1 MDLVTSFFHL
11 LSDYCVCF
19 DDGMITWDG
28 HHHAATGLHVD
39 NEKVPELTEF
49 ATQGGFDDL
58 NDYLNCFVDGF
69 LNNLVEADEDLIVPR
84 SAIHEAL
91 YPMLREGDLTGLV
104 LADFCGCNKALVIDN
119 PAPDAYC
126 VMYDTRIAR
135 GIPQFFNLVTR
146 MLWDMRQGLRSQQG
160 ASFKVTFVAAKNV
173 DLSTL
178 VVGNVTDVPGV
189 QEKPA
194 TMMVYSAPAIQLD
207 TSASDGCGV
216 ASAPA
221 GGERPVNAGGDKK
234 VAANEGDRVWG
245 NAFSV
250 ALPDGWIVDSD
261 PSQKDTFVLSP
272 ASSNRRM
279 EGAQVLYSWRPET
292 PEEMRSMDQL
302 EVRRAVVRTTHFP
315 PINNMVP
322 RGLEYHEVQGDGCIV
337 AVVQVGVG
345 LPGMDT
351 GIGLEFYVCPLYR
364 DNDCMRVTF
373 YSWDRDRVDEA
384 RAFVDGLASTV
395 RLNKVEP
402 LSWDITFKKCFETKV
417 EPEEFRELAVQGVSF
432 LITIRQSVY
441 TSAAYETSLV
451 VGNTKLDQEN
461 AGLKALA
468 QLHVDSERYL
478 DRILDA
484 VDAQERLYGKESSVY
499 QDIRSAAANVID
511 VALLRASN
519 CDLEDGRNAEAIL
532 APSEHMREI
541 RARIG
546 LDPAPAP
553 VAPEKKAAPES
564 KASEKKDAAPAKE
577 KKVAEPAKDEKAAAP
592 EKKNDVVIEKK
603 KAEDE
608 KPQPFQPKSWAEDET
623 RDRVYAL
630 SDRCL
635 ADQDELDQA
644 EAEKAKL
651 QRKLD
656 SITKALAEA
665 TSKYDHFRDLER
677 KREQL
682 TEQRNNLDNEVSSC
696 EKELQSFG
704 LFDIS
709 NKRQAK
715 KKLSELAGRIEKL
728 DSRLKAIGVDLFEGS
743 SELSKVEVDKLQQ
756 QENDAQ
762 LALKEAEAN
771 FEQKEATWKEDKA
784 ELEAF
789 CASVPDNPK
798 MDRFCWD
805 ADWRIKQARDRRERA
820 EYQQKKR
827 RFAKEFAQTVEVG
840 EEFGVRDMVDA
851 VDGLDSITMAATI
864 IEEYY
869 KKTHSVKR
877 VAPLYN
883 LPAYVF
889 TDKKFMDLLDD

>member
-11 LSDYCVCF
+11 LSDYYACF

-91 YPMLREGDLTGLV
+91 YPMLQEGDLTGLV
-104 LADFCGCNKALVIDN
+104 LANFCGCNKALVIDN
-119 PAPDAYC
+119 PEPDAYC

-146 MLWDMRQGLRSQQG
+146 MLWDMRQGLRSQQDV
-160 ASFKVTFVAAKNV
+160 SFKVTFVAAKNV
-173 DLSTL
+173 DLSML
-178 VVGNVTDVPGV
+178 VVDDVTDVVGAQENPG
-189 QEKPA
+189 
-194 TMMVYSAPAIQLD
+194 TTMVYSAPAIQLD
-207 TSASDGCGV
+207 TSASDGYGA

-221 GGERPVNAGGDKK
+221 GGERPVNAGGDRK
-234 VAANEGDRVWG
+234 VAASDGDRVWG

-272 ASSNRRM
+272 ASSNRHM

-315 PINNMVP
+315 PMNNMVP

-351 GIGLEFYVCPLYR
+351 GIGLEFYVYPLYR

-384 RAFVDGLASTV
+384 RAFVDALASTV

-402 LSWDITFKKCFETKV
+402 LSWDIAFKKCFETKV
-417 EPEEFRELAVQGVSF
+417 DPEEFRELAVQGVS
-432 LITIRQSVY
+432 LMISIRQGVY

-468 QLHVDSERYL
+468 QLHADSERYL

-499 QDIRSAAANVID
+499 QDIRSVAANVID
-511 VALLRASN
+511 VALLRPSN
-519 CDLEDGRNAEAIL
+519 CDLEDGRNAEALL

-546 LDPAPAP
+546 LDPVPAP
-553 VAPEKKAAPES
+553 VVPEKKAPEKKAAAPVE
-564 KASEKKDAAPAKE
+564 EKKAPEPAKE
-577 KKVAEPAKDEKAAAP
+577 EKAAVP

-603 KAEDE
+603 KADDE
-608 KPQPFQPKSWAEDET
+608 KPQAFQPKSWAEDET

-630 SDRCL
+630 ADRCL
-635 ADQDELDQA
+635 TDQDELDQA

-682 TEQRNNLDNEVSSC
+682 TELRNNLDNEVASR

-704 LFDIS
+704 LLDIS
-709 NKRQAK
+709 NKRQVK
-715 KKLSELAGRIEKL
+715 KKLSELAERIEKL
-728 DSRLKAIGVDLFEGS
+728 DSRLKSIGTDLLEGS
-743 SELSKVEVDKLQQ
+743 SEPAKVEVDKLQQ

-771 FEQKEATWKEDKA
+771 FEQKEATWKEGKA

-805 ADWRIKQARDRRERA
+805 ADWRIEQARDRRERA
-820 EYQQKKR
+820 EYQQKKGVLQNSLHKQSKLAKNLVCEIWLTRSTEWTRSQWLRLLLKNTTR
-827 RFAKEFAQTVEVG
+827 RLIQ
-840 EEFGVRDMVDA
+840 
-851 VDGLDSITMAATI
+851 
-864 IEEYY
+864 
-869 KKTHSVKR
+869 
-877 VAPLYN
+877 
-883 LPAYVF
+883 
-889 TDKKFMDLLDD
+889 

>member
-207 TSASDGCGV
+207 TRNGSELVSA
-216 ASAPA
+216 
-221 GGERPVNAGGDKK
+221 
-234 VAANEGDRVWG
+234 
-245 NAFSV
+245 SV
-250 ALPDGWIVDSD
+250 ALENDGDAPGNKS
-261 PSQKDTFVLSP
+261 
-272 ASSNRRM
+272 
-279 EGAQVLYSWRPET
+279 EGA
-292 PEEMRSMDQL
+292 
-302 EVRRAVVRTTHFP
+302 
-315 PINNMVP
+315 
-322 RGLEYHEVQGDGCIV
+322 G
-337 AVVQVGVG
+337 
-345 LPGMDT
+345 
-351 GIGLEFYVCPLYR
+351 
-364 DNDCMRVTF
+364 
-373 YSWDRDRVDEA
+373 
-384 RAFVDGLASTV
+384 
-395 RLNKVEP
+395 
-402 LSWDITFKKCFETKV
+402 
-417 EPEEFRELAVQGVSF
+417 
-432 LITIRQSVY
+432 
-441 TSAAYETSLV
+441 
-451 VGNTKLDQEN
+451 
-461 AGLKALA
+461 
-468 QLHVDSERYL
+468 
-478 DRILDA
+478 
-484 VDAQERLYGKESSVY
+484 
-499 QDIRSAAANVID
+499 
-511 VALLRASN
+511 
-519 CDLEDGRNAEAIL
+519 
-532 APSEHMREI
+532 
-541 RARIG
+541 
-546 LDPAPAP
+546 
-553 VAPEKKAAPES
+553 
-564 KASEKKDAAPAKE
+564 
-577 KKVAEPAKDEKAAAP
+577 
-592 EKKNDVVIEKK
+592 
-603 KAEDE
+603 E

-630 SDRCL
+630 ADRCL
-635 ADQDELDQA
+635 ADRDELDQA

-677 KREQL
+677 KRELL

-715 KKLSELAGRIEKL
+715 KKLSELAERIEKL

-820 EYQQKKR
+820 EYQQKKGVLQKSLHKQSKLAKNLAYEIWLTRSTDWTRSQWLRLLLKNTTR
-827 RFAKEFAQTVEVG
+827 RLIQ
-840 EEFGVRDMVDA
+840 
-851 VDGLDSITMAATI
+851 
-864 IEEYY
+864 
-869 KKTHSVKR
+869 
-877 VAPLYN
+877 
-883 LPAYVF
+883 
-889 TDKKFMDLLDD
+889 

>member
-1 MDLVTSFFHL
+1 
-11 LSDYCVCF
+11 
-19 DDGMITWDG
+19 MITWDG

-91 YPMLREGDLTGLV
+91 YPMLQEGDLTGLV
-104 LADFCGCNKALVIDN
+104 LANFCDCNKALVIDN
-119 PAPDAYC
+119 PEPDAYC

-146 MLWDMRQGLRSQQG
+146 MLWDMRQGLRSQQDV
-160 ASFKVTFVAAKNV
+160 SFKVTFVAAKNV
-173 DLSTL
+173 DLSML
-178 VVGNVTDVPGV
+178 VVDDVTDVVGAQENPG
-189 QEKPA
+189 
-194 TMMVYSAPAIQLD
+194 TTMVYSAPAIQLD
-207 TSASDGCGV
+207 TSASDGYGA

-221 GGERPVNAGGDKK
+221 GGERPVNAGGDRK
-234 VAANEGDRVWG
+234 VAASDGDRVWG

-272 ASSNRRM
+272 ASSNRHM

-315 PINNMVP
+315 PMNNMVP

-351 GIGLEFYVCPLYR
+351 GIGLEFYVYPLYR

-384 RAFVDGLASTV
+384 RAFVDALASTV

-402 LSWDITFKKCFETKV
+402 LSWDIAFKKCFETKV
-417 EPEEFRELAVQGVSF
+417 DPEEFRELAVQGVSL
-432 LITIRQSVY
+432 LISIRQGVY

-468 QLHVDSERYL
+468 QLHADSERYL

-499 QDIRSAAANVID
+499 QDIRSVAANVID
-511 VALLRASN
+511 VALLRPSN
-519 CDLEDGRNAEAIL
+519 CDLEDGRNAEALL

-546 LDPAPAP
+546 LDPVPAP
-553 VAPEKKAAPES
+553 VVPEKKAPEKKAAAPVE
-564 KASEKKDAAPAKE
+564 EKKAPEPAKE
-577 KKVAEPAKDEKAAAP
+577 EKAAVP

-603 KAEDE
+603 KADDE
-608 KPQPFQPKSWAEDET
+608 KPQAFQPKSWAEDET

-630 SDRCL
+630 ADRCL
-635 ADQDELDQA
+635 TDQDELDQA

-682 TEQRNNLDNEVSSC
+682 TELRNNLDNEVASR

-704 LFDIS
+704 LLDIS
-709 NKRQAK
+709 NKRQVK
-715 KKLSELAGRIEKL
+715 KKLSELAERIEKL
-728 DSRLKAIGVDLFEGS
+728 DSRLKSIGTDLLEGS
-743 SELSKVEVDKLQQ
+743 SEPAKVEVDKLQQ

-762 LALKEAEAN
+762 LALKEPRRTLSR
-771 FEQKEATWKEDKA
+771 KRLHGKKA
-784 ELEAF
+784 RL
-789 CASVPDNPK
+789 S
-798 MDRFCWD
+798 
-805 ADWRIKQARDRRERA
+805 
-820 EYQQKKR
+820 
-827 RFAKEFAQTVEVG
+827 
-840 EEFGVRDMVDA
+840 
-851 VDGLDSITMAATI
+851 
-864 IEEYY
+864 
-869 KKTHSVKR
+869 
-877 VAPLYN
+877 
-883 LPAYVF
+883 
-889 TDKKFMDLLDD
+889 

>member
-11 LSDYCVCF
+11 LSDYYACF

-91 YPMLREGDLTGLV
+91 YPMLQEGDLTGLV
-104 LADFCGCNKALVIDN
+104 LANFCGCNKALVIDN
-119 PAPDAYC
+119 PEPDAYC

-146 MLWDMRQGLRSQQG
+146 MLWDMRQGLRSQQDV
-160 ASFKVTFVAAKNV
+160 SFKVTFVAAKNV
-173 DLSTL
+173 DLSML
-178 VVGNVTDVPGV
+178 VVDDVTDVVGAQENPG
-189 QEKPA
+189 
-194 TMMVYSAPAIQLD
+194 TTMVYSAPAIQLD
-207 TSASDGCGV
+207 TSASDGYGA

-221 GGERPVNAGGDKK
+221 GGERPVNAGGDRK
-234 VAANEGDRVWG
+234 VAASDGDRVWG

-272 ASSNRRM
+272 ASSNRHK

-315 PINNMVP
+315 PMNNMVP

-351 GIGLEFYVCPLYR
+351 GIGLEFYVYPLYR

-384 RAFVDGLASTV
+384 RAFVDALASTV

-402 LSWDITFKKCFETKV
+402 LSWDIAFKKCFETKV
-417 EPEEFRELAVQGVSF
+417 DPEEFRELAVQGVSL
-432 LITIRQSVY
+432 LISIRQGVY

-468 QLHVDSERYL
+468 QLHADSERYL

-499 QDIRSAAANVID
+499 QDIRSVAANVID
-511 VALLRASN
+511 VALLRPSN
-519 CDLEDGRNAEAIL
+519 CDLEDGRNAEALL

-546 LDPAPAP
+546 LDPVPAP
-553 VAPEKKAAPES
+553 VVPEKKAPEKKAAAPVE
-564 KASEKKDAAPAKE
+564 EKKAPEPAKE
-577 KKVAEPAKDEKAAAP
+577 EKAAVP

-603 KAEDE
+603 KADDE
-608 KPQPFQPKSWAEDET
+608 KPQAFQPKSWAEDET

-630 SDRCL
+630 ADRCL
-635 ADQDELDQA
+635 TDQDELDQA

-682 TEQRNNLDNEVSSC
+682 TELRNNLDNEVASR

-704 LFDIS
+704 LLDIS
-709 NKRQAK
+709 NKRQVK
-715 KKLSELAGRIEKL
+715 KKLSELAERIEKL
-728 DSRLKAIGVDLFEGS
+728 DSRLKSIGTDLLEGS
-743 SELSKVEVDKLQQ
+743 SEPAKVEVDKLQQ

-771 FEQKEATWKEDKA
+771 FEQKEATWKEGKA

-805 ADWRIKQARDRRERA
+805 ADWRIEQARDRRERA
-820 EYQQKKR
+820 EYQQKKGVLQNSLHKQSKLAKNLVCEIWLTRSTEWTRSQWLRLLLKNTTR
-827 RFAKEFAQTVEVG
+827 RLIQ
-840 EEFGVRDMVDA
+840 
-851 VDGLDSITMAATI
+851 
-864 IEEYY
+864 
-869 KKTHSVKR
+869 
-877 VAPLYN
+877 
-883 LPAYVF
+883 
-889 TDKKFMDLLDD
+889 

>member
-84 SAIHEAL
+84 NAIHEAL

-173 DLSTL
+173 DLSML
-178 VVGNVTDVPGV
+178 VVDDVTDVVGAQENPG
-189 QEKPA
+189 
-194 TMMVYSAPAIQLD
+194 TTMVYSAPKIRLD
-207 TSASDGCGV
+207 TSASSGCSA
-216 ASAPA
+216 ASVPA
-221 GGERPVNAGGDKK
+221 GRGQPVNAGGDGK
-234 VAANEGDRVWG
+234 VAASEGDRVWG

-272 ASSNRRM
+272 ASSNRHM
-279 EGAQVLYSWRPET
+279 EGAQVLYSRRPET

-302 EVRRAVVRTTHFP
+302 EVRRAVIRTTHFP

-351 GIGLEFYVCPLYR
+351 GVGLEFYVYPLYR

-384 RAFVDGLASTV
+384 RAFVDGLALTV

-402 LSWDITFKKCFETKV
+402 LSWDIAFKKCFETKV
-417 EPEEFRELAVQGVSF
+417 EPEEFRNLAVQGVSS
-432 LITIRQSVY
+432 LMAIRQGVY
-441 TSAAYETSLV
+441 TSAVYETSLLD
-451 VGNTKLDQEN
+451 GNTALDREN

-468 QLHVDSERYL
+468 QLNADSERYL

-484 VDAQERLYGKESSVY
+484 VDAQECLYGKESSVY

-519 CDLEDGRNAEAIL
+519 CKLEDGRDAEAIL

-546 LDPAPAP
+546 LDPVPAP
-553 VAPEKKAAPES
+553 VAPEKKAPEEKVDAPAE
-564 KASEKKDAAPAKE
+564 EKKPVAPAKE
-577 KKVAEPAKDEKAAAP
+577 KKSAAP
-592 EKKNDVVIEKK
+592 EKKAAVP
-603 KAEDE
+603 AE
-608 KPQPFQPKSWAEDET
+608 
-623 RDRVYAL
+623 
-630 SDRCL
+630 
-635 ADQDELDQA
+635 
-644 EAEKAKL
+644 
-651 QRKLD
+651 
-656 SITKALAEA
+656 
-665 TSKYDHFRDLER
+665 
-677 KREQL
+677 
-682 TEQRNNLDNEVSSC
+682 
-696 EKELQSFG
+696 
-704 LFDIS
+704 
-709 NKRQAK
+709 
-715 KKLSELAGRIEKL
+715 
-728 DSRLKAIGVDLFEGS
+728 
-743 SELSKVEVDKLQQ
+743 
-756 QENDAQ
+756 EN
-762 LALKEAEAN
+762 
-771 FEQKEATWKEDKA
+771 
-784 ELEAF
+784 
-789 CASVPDNPK
+789 
-798 MDRFCWD
+798 
-805 ADWRIKQARDRRERA
+805 
-820 EYQQKKR
+820 
-827 RFAKEFAQTVEVG
+827 
-840 EEFGVRDMVDA
+840 
-851 VDGLDSITMAATI
+851 
-864 IEEYY
+864 
-869 KKTHSVKR
+869 
-877 VAPLYN
+877 
-883 LPAYVF
+883 
-889 TDKKFMDLLDD
+889 

>member
-1 MDLVTSFFHL
+1 
-11 LSDYCVCF
+11 
-19 DDGMITWDG
+19 MITWDG

-39 NEKVPELTEF
+39 NEKAPELTEF

-207 TSASDGCGV
+207 TRNGSEL
-216 ASAPA
+216 ASA
-221 GGERPVNAGGDKK
+221 
-234 VAANEGDRVWG
+234 
-245 NAFSV
+245 SV
-250 ALPDGWIVDSD
+250 ALENDGDA
-261 PSQKDTFVLSP
+261 PGNK
-272 ASSNRRM
+272 N
-279 EGAQVLYSWRPET
+279 EGA
-292 PEEMRSMDQL
+292 
-302 EVRRAVVRTTHFP
+302 
-315 PINNMVP
+315 
-322 RGLEYHEVQGDGCIV
+322 G
-337 AVVQVGVG
+337 
-345 LPGMDT
+345 
-351 GIGLEFYVCPLYR
+351 
-364 DNDCMRVTF
+364 
-373 YSWDRDRVDEA
+373 
-384 RAFVDGLASTV
+384 
-395 RLNKVEP
+395 
-402 LSWDITFKKCFETKV
+402 
-417 EPEEFRELAVQGVSF
+417 
-432 LITIRQSVY
+432 
-441 TSAAYETSLV
+441 
-451 VGNTKLDQEN
+451 
-461 AGLKALA
+461 
-468 QLHVDSERYL
+468 
-478 DRILDA
+478 
-484 VDAQERLYGKESSVY
+484 
-499 QDIRSAAANVID
+499 
-511 VALLRASN
+511 
-519 CDLEDGRNAEAIL
+519 
-532 APSEHMREI
+532 
-541 RARIG
+541 
-546 LDPAPAP
+546 
-553 VAPEKKAAPES
+553 
-564 KASEKKDAAPAKE
+564 
-577 KKVAEPAKDEKAAAP
+577 
-592 EKKNDVVIEKK
+592 
-603 KAEDE
+603 E

-630 SDRCL
+630 ADRCL

-665 TSKYDHFRDLER
+665 TSKYNHFRDLER

-682 TEQRNNLDNEVSSC
+682 TEQRNNLDNEVASC

-704 LFDIS
+704 LLDIS
-709 NKRQAK
+709 NKRQVK
-715 KKLSELAGRIEKL
+715 KKLSDLAERIEKL
-728 DSRLKAIGVDLFEGS
+728 DSRLKSIGIDLFEGS
-743 SELSKVEVDKLQQ
+743 SEPAKVEVDKLQQ
-756 QENDAQ
+756 QENDAR

-771 FEQKEATWKEDKA
+771 FEQKEATWKEGKA

-805 ADWRIKQARDRRERA
+805 ADWRIKQARDRKERA

-827 RFAKEFAQTVEVG
+827 RFAKQFAQTVEVG
-840 EEFGVRDMVDA
+840 EEFGLRDMVDA
-851 VDGLDSITMAATI
+851 VDGMDSISMATTI

-889 TDKKFMDLLDD
+889 TDKRFMDLLDD

>member
-39 NEKVPELTEF
+39 NEKVPELTEY

-91 YPMLREGDLTGLV
+91 YPILREGDLTGLV

-146 MLWDMRQGLRSQQG
+146 MLWDMRQGLRSQQDV
-160 ASFKVTFVAAKNV
+160 SFKVTFVAAKNV
-173 DLSTL
+173 DLSML
-178 VVGNVTDVPGV
+178 VVDDVTDVVGAQENPG
-189 QEKPA
+189 
-194 TMMVYSAPAIQLD
+194 TTMVYSAPKIRLD
-207 TSASDGCGV
+207 ARNGSELVSA
-216 ASAPA
+216 
-221 GGERPVNAGGDKK
+221 
-234 VAANEGDRVWG
+234 
-245 NAFSV
+245 SV
-250 ALPDGWIVDSD
+250 ALENDGDA
-261 PSQKDTFVLSP
+261 PGNK
-272 ASSNRRM
+272 N
-279 EGAQVLYSWRPET
+279 EGA
-292 PEEMRSMDQL
+292 
-302 EVRRAVVRTTHFP
+302 
-315 PINNMVP
+315 
-322 RGLEYHEVQGDGCIV
+322 G
-337 AVVQVGVG
+337 
-345 LPGMDT
+345 
-351 GIGLEFYVCPLYR
+351 
-364 DNDCMRVTF
+364 
-373 YSWDRDRVDEA
+373 
-384 RAFVDGLASTV
+384 
-395 RLNKVEP
+395 
-402 LSWDITFKKCFETKV
+402 
-417 EPEEFRELAVQGVSF
+417 
-432 LITIRQSVY
+432 
-441 TSAAYETSLV
+441 
-451 VGNTKLDQEN
+451 
-461 AGLKALA
+461 
-468 QLHVDSERYL
+468 
-478 DRILDA
+478 
-484 VDAQERLYGKESSVY
+484 
-499 QDIRSAAANVID
+499 
-511 VALLRASN
+511 
-519 CDLEDGRNAEAIL
+519 
-532 APSEHMREI
+532 
-541 RARIG
+541 
-546 LDPAPAP
+546 
-553 VAPEKKAAPES
+553 
-564 KASEKKDAAPAKE
+564 
-577 KKVAEPAKDEKAAAP
+577 
-592 EKKNDVVIEKK
+592 
-603 KAEDE
+603 E
-608 KPQPFQPKSWAEDET
+608 KPQSFQPKSWAEDET

-630 SDRCL
+630 ADRCL

-709 NKRQAK
+709 NKRQVK
-715 KKLSELAGRIEKL
+715 KKLSDLAERVEKL
-728 DSRLKAIGVDLFEGS
+728 DSRLKSIGIDLFEGS
-743 SELSKVEVDKLQQ
+743 SEPAKVEVDKLQQ
-756 QENDAQ
+756 QKNDAQ

-771 FEQKEATWKEDKA
+771 FEQKEAAWKEGRA

-805 ADWRIKQARDRRERA
+805 ADWRIKQARDRRGRA
-820 EYQQKKR
+820 EYQQKMR
-827 RFAKEFAQTVEVG
+827 RLAKEFAQTVEVG

-851 VDGLDSITMAATI
+851 IDGIDSISTASI
-864 IEEYY
+864 IVQKYY
-869 KKTHSVKR
+869 DKTHSVKR

-889 TDKKFMDLLDD
+889 TDKRFMDLLDD

>member
-69 LNNLVEADEDLIVPR
+69 LNKLVEADEDLIVPR
-84 SAIHEAL
+84 SAIHKAL
-91 YPMLREGDLTGLV
+91 YPMLQEGDLTGLV
-104 LADFCGCNKALVIDN
+104 LANFCGCNKALVIDN
-119 PAPDAYC
+119 PEPDAYC

-135 GIPQFFNLVTR
+135 GIPQFFNLVAR

-160 ASFKVTFVAAKNV
+160 VSFKVTFVAAKNV
-173 DLSTL
+173 DLSML
-178 VVGNVTDVPGV
+178 VVDDVTDVPGV
-189 QEKPA
+189 QEKPG
-194 TMMVYSAPAIQLD
+194 TKMIYSAPKIQLD
-207 TSASDGCGV
+207 TSASDGCGA

-221 GGERPVNAGGDKK
+221 GGERPVNAGGDRK
-234 VAANEGDRVWG
+234 VAASEDDRVWG

-250 ALPDGWIVDSD
+250 ALPDGWVVDSD

-272 ASSNRRM
+272 ASSNRHM
-279 EGAQVLYSWRPET
+279 EGAQVLYSWRAET
-292 PEEMRSMDQL
+292 PDEMRSMDQL
-302 EVRRAVVRTTHFP
+302 EVRRAVIRTTHFP
-315 PINNMVP
+315 PMNNMVP

-345 LPGMDT
+345 LPGMDM
-351 GIGLEFYVCPLYR
+351 GIGLEFYVYPLYR

-373 YSWDRDRVDEA
+373 YSWDRDRIDEA
-384 RAFVDGLASTV
+384 RAFVDALASTV

-402 LSWDITFKKCFETKV
+402 LSWDIAFKKCFETKV
-417 EPEEFRELAVQGVSF
+417 EPEEFRDLALQGVSL

-441 TSAAYETSLV
+441 KSAVYETSLLD
-451 VGNTKLDQEN
+451 GNTALDREN

-468 QLHVDSERYL
+468 QLNADSERYL

-511 VALLRASN
+511 VALLRVSN
-519 CDLEDGRNAEAIL
+519 CNLEDGRDAEAIL

-546 LDPAPAP
+546 LDPVPAPA
-553 VAPEKKAAPES
+553 APEKKAAE
-564 KASEKKDAAPAKE
+564 PAKE
-577 KKVAEPAKDEKAAAP
+577 KKPVAPAKEEKAVAP
-592 EKKNDVVIEKK
+592 EKKNDVLVEKK
-603 KAEDE
+603 KTEDE

-623 RDRVYAL
+623 RDRSYAL
-630 SDRCL
+630 ADRCL
-635 ADQDELDQA
+635 TDQDELDQA
-644 EAEKAKL
+644 EAEKAKI

-665 TSKYDHFRDLER
+665 TSRFDHFRGLER

-682 TEQRNNLDNEVSSC
+682 TELRNNLDNEVSSC

-715 KKLSELAGRIEKL
+715 KKLSELAGRIEKI

-743 SELSKVEVDKLQQ
+743 SELAKVEVDKLQQ
-756 QENDAQ
+756 QESDAQ
-762 LALKEAEAN
+762 RALKEAEAN
-771 FEQKEATWKEDKA
+771 FEQKEATWKEGRA

-798 MDRFCWD
+798 MDRHCWD
-805 ADWRIKQARDRRERA
+805 VDWRIEQARDRKGRA
-820 EYQQKKR
+820 EYQLKMKR
-827 RFAKEFAQTVEVG
+827 LAKQFAQTVEVG

-851 VDGLDSITMAATI
+851 VDGIDSVSTASI
-864 IEEYY
+864 IVEKYY

>member
-11 LSDYCVCF
+11 LSDYYACF

-91 YPMLREGDLTGLV
+91 YPMLQEGDLTGLV
-104 LADFCGCNKALVIDN
+104 LANFCGCNKALVIDN
-119 PAPDAYC
+119 PEPDAYC

-146 MLWDMRQGLRSQQG
+146 MLWDMRQGLRSQQDV
-160 ASFKVTFVAAKNV
+160 SFKVTFVAAKNV
-173 DLSTL
+173 DLSML
-178 VVGNVTDVPGV
+178 VVDDVTDVVGAQENPG
-189 QEKPA
+189 
-194 TMMVYSAPAIQLD
+194 TTMVYSAPAIQLD
-207 TSASDGCGV
+207 TSASDGYGA

-221 GGERPVNAGGDKK
+221 GGERPVNAGGDRK
-234 VAANEGDRVWG
+234 VAASDGDRVWG

-272 ASSNRRM
+272 ASSNRHM

-315 PINNMVP
+315 PMNNMVP

-351 GIGLEFYVCPLYR
+351 GIGLEFYVYPLYR

-384 RAFVDGLASTV
+384 HAFVDALASTV

-402 LSWDITFKKCFETKV
+402 LSWDIAFKKCFETKV
-417 EPEEFRELAVQGVSF
+417 DPEEFKELAVQGVSL
-432 LITIRQSVY
+432 LISIRQGVY

-468 QLHVDSERYL
+468 QLHADSERYL

-499 QDIRSAAANVID
+499 QDIRSVAANVID
-511 VALLRASN
+511 VALLRPSN
-519 CDLEDGRNAEAIL
+519 CDLEDGRNAEALL

-546 LDPAPAP
+546 LDPVPAP
-553 VAPEKKAAPES
+553 VVPEKKAPEKKAAAPVE
-564 KASEKKDAAPAKE
+564 EKKAPEPAKE
-577 KKVAEPAKDEKAAAP
+577 EKAAVP

-603 KAEDE
+603 KADDE
-608 KPQPFQPKSWAEDET
+608 KPQAFQPKSWAEDET

-630 SDRCL
+630 ADRCL
-635 ADQDELDQA
+635 TDQDELDQA

-682 TEQRNNLDNEVSSC
+682 TELRNNLDNEVASR

-704 LFDIS
+704 LLDIS
-709 NKRQAK
+709 NKRQVK
-715 KKLSELAGRIEKL
+715 KKLSELAERIEKL
-728 DSRLKAIGVDLFEGS
+728 DSRLKSIGTDLLEGS
-743 SELSKVEVDKLQQ
+743 SEPAKVEVDKLQQ

-771 FEQKEATWKEDKA
+771 FEQKEATWKEGKA

-805 ADWRIKQARDRRERA
+805 ADWRIEQARDRRERA
-820 EYQQKKR
+820 EYQQKKGVLQNSLHKQSKLAKNLVCEIWLTRSTEWTRSQWLRLLLKNTTR
-827 RFAKEFAQTVEVG
+827 RLIQ
-840 EEFGVRDMVDA
+840 
-851 VDGLDSITMAATI
+851 
-864 IEEYY
+864 
-869 KKTHSVKR
+869 
-877 VAPLYN
+877 
-883 LPAYVF
+883 
-889 TDKKFMDLLDD
+889 

>member
-1 MDLVTSFFHL
+1 
-11 LSDYCVCF
+11 
-19 DDGMITWDG
+19 MITWDG

-91 YPMLREGDLTGLV
+91 YPMLQEGDLTGLV
-104 LADFCGCNKALVIDN
+104 LANFCGCNKALVIDN
-119 PAPDAYC
+119 PEPDAYC

-146 MLWDMRQGLRSQQG
+146 MLWDMRQGLRSQQDV
-160 ASFKVTFVAAKNV
+160 SFKVTFVAAKNV
-173 DLSTL
+173 DLSML
-178 VVGNVTDVPGV
+178 VVDDVTDVVGAQENPG
-189 QEKPA
+189 
-194 TMMVYSAPAIQLD
+194 TTMVYSAPAIQLD
-207 TSASDGCGV
+207 TSASDGYGA

-221 GGERPVNAGGDKK
+221 GGERPVNAGGDRK
-234 VAANEGDRVWG
+234 VAASDGDRVWG

-272 ASSNRRM
+272 ASSNRHM

-315 PINNMVP
+315 PMNNMVP

-351 GIGLEFYVCPLYR
+351 GIGLEFYVYPLYR

-384 RAFVDGLASTV
+384 RAFVDALASTV

-402 LSWDITFKKCFETKV
+402 LSWDIAFKKCFETKV
-417 EPEEFRELAVQGVSF
+417 DPEEFRELAVQGVSL
-432 LITIRQSVY
+432 LISIRQGVY

-468 QLHVDSERYL
+468 QLHADSERYL

-499 QDIRSAAANVID
+499 QDIRSVAANVID
-511 VALLRASN
+511 VALLRPSN
-519 CDLEDGRNAEAIL
+519 CDLEDGRNAEALL

-546 LDPAPAP
+546 LDPVPAP
-553 VAPEKKAAPES
+553 VVPEKKAPEKKAAAPVE
-564 KASEKKDAAPAKE
+564 EKKAPEPAKE
-577 KKVAEPAKDEKAAAP
+577 EKAAVP

-603 KAEDE
+603 KADDE
-608 KPQPFQPKSWAEDET
+608 KPQAFQPKSWAEDET

-630 SDRCL
+630 ADRCL
-635 ADQDELDQA
+635 TDQDELDQA

-682 TEQRNNLDNEVSSC
+682 TELRNNLDNEVASR

-704 LFDIS
+704 LLDIS
-709 NKRQAK
+709 NKRQVK
-715 KKLSELAGRIEKL
+715 KKLSELAERIEKL
-728 DSRLKAIGVDLFEGS
+728 DSRLKSIGTDLLEGS
-743 SELSKVEVDKLQQ
+743 SEPAKVEVDKLQQ

-771 FEQKEATWKEDKA
+771 FEQKEATWKEGQA

-805 ADWRIKQARDRRERA
+805 ADWRIEQARDRRERA
-820 EYQQKKR
+820 EYQQKKGVLQNSLHKQSKLAKNLVCEIWLTRSTEWTRSQWLRLLLKNTTR
-827 RFAKEFAQTVEVG
+827 RLIQ
-840 EEFGVRDMVDA
+840 
-851 VDGLDSITMAATI
+851 
-864 IEEYY
+864 
-869 KKTHSVKR
+869 
-877 VAPLYN
+877 
-883 LPAYVF
+883 
-889 TDKKFMDLLDD
+889 